1 MGHNAVGKAALAN
14 TLRNALLA
22 AAVAFC
28 VAACATTSHD
38 VASPPMP
45 IRSETPESPE
55 PSPAPGTPDARSL
68 MIAAATAMLG
78 QPYRYGGAAPGGFD
92 CSGLAV
98 YAAGGAGVHLPRT
111 AAEQLQSGSKVA
123 RSELL
128 AGDLVF
134 MKLAAKE
141 LHVGIALDDHRF
153 IHAPSSRGFVRI
165 DSLISPPYSTGFI
178 AARRVIPP

>member
-1 MGHNAVGKAALAN
+1 MGHNADRETTVAR
-14 TLRNALLA
+14 TLRSALLA
-22 AAVAFC
+22 AAAALV
-28 VAACATTSHD
+28 VTACATASHD
-38 VASPPMP
+38 VISPPM
-45 IRSETPESPE
+45 RSETSELPV
-55 PSPAPGTPDARSL
+55 PSPAPPAPDARSL

-111 AAEQLQSGSKVA
+111 AVEQLQSGSKVA
-123 RSELL
+123 RSGLE

-134 MKLAAKE
+134 MQLAGKA

-165 DSLISPPYSTGFI
+165 DSLTAPPYSNGFI